1 MQCHGDRAP
10 PALLAL
16 GSLAIA
22 FFGIGVPLLYA
33 GLLFSCRDAI
43 RREASTPLSNTL
55 AFLHASFYPWALGWP
70 LVEAARALLLT
81 GFLALVAPGSI
92 FQLLLGL
99 LVAIVFLVLQLWW
112 SPYRTPSN
120 NFLAMGV
127 SVSIVLN
134 LVGSICVQED
144 AKYGSEAVNPILL
157 SAPLCVATF
166 AAFLLTLLFYFV
178 GIRKAMK
185 SRIDSTVSVSRCS
198 WE

>member
-1 MQCHGDRAP
+1 
-10 PALLAL
+10 
-16 GSLAIA
+16 
-22 FFGIGVPLLYA
+22 
-33 GLLFSCRDAI
+33 
-43 RREASTPLSNTL
+43 
-55 AFLHASFYPWALGWP
+55 
-70 LVEAARALLLT
+70 
-81 GFLALVAPGSI
+81 
-92 FQLLLGL
+92 
-99 LVAIVFLVLQLWW
+99 
-112 SPYRTPSN
+112 
-120 NFLAMGV
+120 MGV